1 VENWDSEILEFW
13 EAGSAPG
20 FQVFGV
26 PYFGRFNR
34 GWMGGPLSSVGCQ
47 AEKLTL
53 FVPTNFRGYLP
64 RTCSEAMVAAW
75 TWAGHDTPRYA

>member
-1 VENWDSEILEFW
+1 MTF
-13 EAGSAPG
+13 
-20 FQVFGV
+20 
-26 PYFGRFNR
+26 
-34 GWMGGPLSSVGCQ
+34 Q
-47 AEKLTL
+47 AELQAVETDQNPL